1 MPARSA
7 RSLSSRMRRQLRKR
21 IEARIEEL
29 HLSRSGAAEALGFTP
44 AQMTRFAQDE
54 DIFSLDR
61 LVDAADSIG
70 LALRLNATRP
80 YDHG

>member
-1 MPARSA
+1 MPAKSP
-7 RSLSSRMRRQLRKR
+7 SSRMRTQLRRR

-29 HLSRSGAAEALGFTP
+29 RLNRSAAAEALGFTR
-44 AQMTRFAQDE
+44 AQMTRFTQAE

-70 LALRLNATRP
+70 LAVRLSATRP
-80 YDHG
+80 YERD